1 MIAFKYVFA
10 LIWIALLA
18 WLVISHGWAAGLI
31 GYFAATFFGAFVL
44 VERDEEDEGD
54 ADDR

>member
-10 LIWIALLA
+10 LIWIACLA
-18 WLVISHGWAAGLI
+18 WLVLAYGWAAGLI

-44 VERDEEDEGD
+44 VEREDEGD
-54 ADDR
+54 V